1 MKKQIRV
8 ILEPYIILTLYVL
21 ITRIYVNKIPFY
33 FTLNLVI
40 IYTSIES
47 RASITLF
54 SYLLEQLEIW
64 WANYFFPNQIN
75 YEIVHSSR
83 YGFSTNA
90 NTYIIL

>member
-40 IYTSIES
+40 I
-47 RASITLF
+47 
-54 SYLLEQLEIW
+54 
-64 WANYFFPNQIN
+64 
-75 YEIVHSSR
+75 
-83 YGFSTNA
+83 
-90 NTYIIL
+90 